1 MTYLA
6 EHNYFDGTSIHQEK
20 YEHLFYSLVPEEGES
35 DTVKGETLRV
45 ASRIYRDWFNN
56 GFCNITAPHFELML
70 DFLRSQE
77 SNYDFGCEM
86 NDIDVVVQEIE
97 EIERSGDYPIDFEEY
112 GHISD
117 SLESILN
124 KIVLKLY

>member
-6 EHNYFDGTSIHQEK
+6 ENNYFDGTSIHQEK
-20 YEHLFYSLVPEEGES
+20 YEHLFDSLVPEEGES

-86 NDIDVVVQEIE
+86 NDIDAVVEEIE
-97 EIERSGDYPIDFEEY
+97 ESGEYPIDFEEY
-112 GHISD
+112 GHVSD
-117 SLESILN
+117 ALESILN
-124 KIVLKLY
+124 KIVLKLA

>member
-1 MTYLA
+1 
-6 EHNYFDGTSIHQEK
+6 
-20 YEHLFYSLVPEEGES
+20 
-35 DTVKGETLRV
+35 
-45 ASRIYRDWFNN
+45 
-56 GFCNITAPHFELML
+56 ML

>member
-1 MTYLA
+1 M
-6 EHNYFDGTSIHQEK
+6 
-20 YEHLFYSLVPEEGES
+20 
-35 DTVKGETLRV
+35 RV

-86 NDIDVVVQEIE
+86 NDIDGVVQEIKH
-97 EIERSGDYPIDFEEY
+97 SGEYPIDFEEY